1 MANFQNSISTVAPVS
16 IYKSACSPAGIMSP
30 GLGPAE
36 LLRNCLLDW
45 APSGANKKRPPG
57 LGPGSF
63 PKKLQWGPVFLCQ
76 IEYGCCATWRPAA
89 ALLGWSK
96 LLMMALVFATFA
108 YFPSTSLLPQYRYT
122 CDTCHVARVVTILLC
137 VTRDHV
143 TRRPG
148 PDCPPLVRARAR
160 DTARTTATATLRA
173 CTEGWGH
180 FPELR
185 IMVREEVIL
194 SSMSR

>member
-1 MANFQNSISTVAPVS
+1 
-16 IYKSACSPAGIMSP
+16 
-30 GLGPAE
+30 
-36 LLRNCLLDW
+36 
-45 APSGANKKRPPG
+45 
-57 LGPGSF
+57 
-63 PKKLQWGPVFLCQ
+63 
-76 IEYGCCATWRPAA
+76 
-89 ALLGWSK
+89 
-96 LLMMALVFATFA
+96 MMALVFAKVT

-143 TRRPG
+143 TRSPG

-180 FPELR
+180 FPELG

-194 SSMSR
+194 SSRSR